1 MFIAWSEEEIEKFQA
16 VESEL
21 IFLDKD
27 GEEDIEWL
35 NHFLNCDFK
44 ESWEQDKLIEA
55 LKVDKEAKF
64 LIEQVFEKYL
74 Q

>member
-1 MFIAWSEEEIEKFQA
+1 MHISWSDEQIEIFQA
-16 VESEL
+16 VESDL
-21 IFLDKD
+21 IFLDKS

-44 ESWEQDKLIEA
+44 ESWEHDKLIEA
-55 LKVDKEAKF
+55 LQKDKEAKF
-64 LIEQVFEKYL
+64 LIEQIFEKYL

>member
-1 MFIAWSEEEIEKFQA
+1 MHISWSDEQIEKFQE
-16 VESEL
+16 VESDL
-21 IFLDKD
+21 IFLDKE

-44 ESWEQDKLIEA
+44 ESWDSEELIKS
-55 LKVDKEAKF
+55 LKKDKESKF
-64 LIEQVFEKYL
+64 LIEQIFEKYL

>member
-1 MFIAWSEEEIEKFQA
+1 MHISWSDEQIEKFQE
-16 VESEL
+16 VESGL
-21 IFLDKD
+21 VFLDKE
-27 GEEDIEWL
+27 GEEDSEWL

-44 ESWEQDKLIEA
+44 ESWDSEKLIES
-55 LKVDKEAKF
+55 LKKDKEAKF